1 MASSASRTWFVR
13 CWCRSSPTMEYRRYA
28 RVEIDLEAVSH
39 NVRALGGLTRP
50 GTLFMAV
57 VKADAYGH
65 GAVPVA
71 RTALASGADRLAVAT
86 IEEAIELR
94 GAGIAAPLHLL
105 SEPPPSAVDL
115 VVEHD
120 LTTTVTSRQFAV
132 ALGRAANSSG
142 TEARF
147 HLKVDTGMNR
157 IGVRAEEAA
166 EFAYGL
172 RDFPGLRHEGTF
184 THFATAD
191 VPGDWD
197 FERQLERFAVA
208 LEQMRTEGID
218 PGIVHSANSAA
229 MILHPE
235 THMDMV
241 RCGIALY
248 GLHPSQ
254 STYGR
259 VDLRPAM
266 SVGARVSFVK
276 HVGMGEGV
284 SYGMTY
290 RTAAPVAIATVPVGY
305 ADGLHRAASNKLEV
319 LIKGVRCPQVG
330 RITMDQMM
338 IEVPRD
344 LGVTAGEDVV
354 IVGDQGGVSLSMDD
368 YAQQAGTINYETAC
382 AFGMRMGRTYRRS
395 H

>member
-1 MASSASRTWFVR
+1 MD
-13 CWCRSSPTMEYRRYA
+13 YRRYA
-28 RVEIDLEAVSH
+28 RGEIDLGAIAH
-39 NVRALGGLTRP
+39 NVRGLKGLTRP

-65 GAVPVA
+65 GVVPVA
-71 RTALASGADRLAVAT
+71 RTVLASGADRLAVAT
-86 IEEAIELR
+86 VEEAVELR
-94 GAGIAAPLHLL
+94 EAGIDSLLHIL
-105 SEPPPSAVDL
+105 SEPPPSAADLLVDHD
-115 VVEHD
+115 VV
-120 LTTTVTSRQFAV
+120 TTVTSRPFAV
-132 ALGRAANSSG
+132 ALGRAAASAG

-166 EFAYGL
+166 EFAAGL
-172 RDFPGLRHEGTF
+172 KEFPGLRHEGTF

-197 FERQLERFAVA
+197 FERQLERFAIA
-208 LEQMRTEGID
+208 LEQMGTEGVD

-229 MILHPE
+229 TILHPE

-254 STYGR
+254 PTYGR
-259 VDLRPAM
+259 IDLRPAM
-266 SVGARVSFVK
+266 SVRAQVSFVK

-290 RTAAPVAIATVPVGY
+290 RAAAPVAIATIPLGY

-319 LIKGVRCPQVG
+319 LIKGVRCPQIG
-330 RITMDQMM
+330 RITMDQVM
-338 IEVPRD
+338 IETPRD
-344 LGVTAGEDVV
+344 LNVTPGEDVV
-354 IVGDQGGVSLSMDD
+354 IVGEQGGVTLTMDD
-368 YAQQAGTINYETAC
+368 YAEQAGTINYETAC
-382 AFGMRMGRTYRRS
+382 AFGMRMGRAYRRS
-395 H
+395 HYSEDTSA